1 MNVNANITLE
11 ELNLILERRNIP
23 VDNRHPIC
31 IDGFTIYTP
40 HKEIAEFINKE
51 IEEYLAYYVMQKV
64 EDNPMKYT
72 PSINFTPNDLS
83 KRSRHDDTKYNKI
96 TLSYFKGPH
105 MGSVYLIAFFDDNL
119 NLEAIGYENASGD
132 MYVQTIEDTLAKS
145 RDQLAGIY
153 GVMDRFRVR
162 GLGLQKSIKVDKE
175 KQLKGIKFLN
185 RRIKVK
191 PEIAKD
197 LQEAIDSLIYNA
209 QSKAMKYECKRGWS
223 EREANSIYIESSNWG
238 SRTRDEREFT
248 LKIQQSIPSNDTE
261 NPREKF
267 YTLNTLNPY
276 VDKYGNNSRT
286 FNFVINDSTKELL
299 RWNFGL
305 YDYGKSHET
314 YEISSKFAD
323 EESNKINAMEL
334 VDAIKYI
341 NMHYV

>member
-11 ELNLILERRNIP
+11 ELNLILERRNIL
-23 VDNRHPIC
+23 VDNRHPIH

-83 KRSRHDDTKYNKI
+83 KRSRHDDMKYNKI
-96 TLSYFKGPH
+96 TLSYFKGLH
-105 MGSVYLIAFFDDNL
+105 MGYVYLVAFFDDNL

-145 RDQLAGIY
+145 GDPLAGIY

-191 PEIAKD
+191 PEIAKE
-197 LQEAIDSLIYNA
+197 LQEAIDSLIHNA
-209 QSKAMKYECKRGWS
+209 QSKAIKYVDKRGWS
-223 EREANSIYIESSNWG
+223 PEEVNSIYVVSSSWG
-238 SRTRDEREFT
+238 SRTKDEREFS
-248 LKIQQSIPSNDTE
+248 LKIQQSIPGTE
-261 NPREKF
+261 EYSKENF
-267 YTLNTLNPY
+267 YTLNSLNPY
-276 VDKYGNNSRT
+276 VDKYWQNSRT
-286 FNFVINDSTKELL
+286 FTFVINDSTKELL

-305 YDYGKSHET
+305 YDASKSREV
-314 YEISSKFAD
+314 YELSKKFAD
-323 EESNKINAMEL
+323 EEMKRINSMDL
-334 VDAIKYI
+334 IDAIKYVNI
-341 NMHYV
+341 NYV